1 MVLLLRAL
9 LFLGG
14 LTFVLIGGSF
24 LIDPVGQG
32 GDFGLEPR
40 GNQGLSTIRADFAAF
55 FGVSGGA
62 LILSA
67 WKQRGDMLLVAAA
80 LMGIALTG
88 RAVSLALDGTYEG
101 WQMPMA
107 VEALTVVLGIVGARV
122 LPRPTTSVPPA

>member
-1 MVLLLRAL
+1 MVLILRAVLLL
-9 LFLGG
+9 GG
-14 LTFVLIGGSF
+14 LVFVLIGGSF
-24 LIDPVGQG
+24 LFDPLGQG

-62 LILSA
+62 LIFGA

-80 LMGIALTG
+80 LMGITLAG

-107 VEALTVVLGIVGARV
+107 IEALTVVLALFGARV
-122 LPRPTTSVPPA
+122 LPRPTTI

>member
-1 MVLLLRAL
+1 MVLLLRAAL
-9 LFLGG
+9 VLGG
-14 LTFVLIGGSF
+14 LVFILIGGSF
-24 LIDPVGQG
+24 LFDPVGQG
-32 GDFGLEPR
+32 GDFGLEPD

-62 LILSA
+62 LILGA

-80 LMGIALTG
+80 LMGITLAG

-107 VEALTVVLGIVGARV
+107 IEALTVVLALFGARV
-122 LPRPTTSVPPA
+122 LPRPAMADPA

>member
-1 MVLLLRAL
+1 MVLLLRGVLA
-9 LFLGG
+9 LGG
-14 LTFVLIGGSF
+14 VAFVLIGASF
-24 LIDPVGQG
+24 LFDPLGQG
-32 GDFGLEPR
+32 GDFGLEPI

-62 LILSA
+62 LILGA

-80 LMGIALTG
+80 LMGITLAG

-107 VEALTVVLGIVGARV
+107 IEALTVVLALFGARV
-122 LPRPTTSVPPA
+122 LPRPTTA